1 MKYFRLDRTDTRLDA
16 AVKKGLAAALLVDV
30 PAGIKVVRDGGV
42 PPDVITRVIFNPQQR
57 RATDWKH

>member
-16 AVKKGLAAALLVDV
+16 AVKKGLAAALLGNV
-30 PAGIKVVRDGGV
+30 PDAIKIMKDEGV
-42 PPDVITRVIFNPQQR
+42 PPEIRTRVIFNPQQR